1 MAIIKKDSNFMGLPV
16 NIARGNPIPLD
27 KSEIWYS
34 YDEMISYAQS
44 DPTAYVGQILGLVN
58 ENDKTATAYIIL
70 NISGEVQEVGKAT
83 QVDATTIVLED
94 EKLSLKDFGK
104 RFYKYVPESGS
115 QEAGTYVAASYVLQ
129 EVDTENPW
137 KAGLELKV
145 VYEDGKFAIGW
156 YEPNPTTMEGINSQI
171 TGIQN
176 TVNDLTT
183 TTQNLSNRFNNVYT
197 KGETDAAIAAAAHL
211 KRKKVNTKEEINLDA
226 PDAEQYI
233 YMVPTGLTSDD
244 NKYNEYIVIE
254 TKITDED
261 GDEVTVKVLEP
272 VGSWEVDLSDYLLKI
287 DASAAHKDIA
297 DQLTA
302 ISNELSRI
310 DGIAE
315 LNIINSVDASFAID
329 EHRELSL
336 VSVPNDVDLS
346 NNTSLINWFVRI
358 DDDKDLVKKTEIAK
372 LLTVSF
378 DAEKNIINDINTD
391 EFSLTDSIERKLQ
404 INKIDGAKIENLHNN
419 AEFIVVVNDI
429 STINDNIA
437 TMSTQML
444 TTSQQLVTINK
455 TLTDLNT
462 TVANMDDRLSDIERS
477 VIWIDLD
484 E

>member
-1 MAIIKKDSNFMGLPV
+1 MAIVKKDSNFMGLPV

-70 NISGEVQEVGKAT
+70 NVSGEVQEVGKAT

-115 QEAGTYVAASYVLQ
+115 QETGTYVAASYVPQ
-129 EVDTENPW
+129 EVDAKNPW

-197 KGETDAAIAAAAHL
+197 KSETDAAIAAAAHL

-254 TKITDED
+254 TKIIDED
-261 GDEVTVKVLEP
+261 GDEVTVKALEP
-272 VGSWEVDLSDYLLKI
+272 VGSWEVDLSDYLLKA
-287 DASAAHKDIA
+287 DADISHTNILN
-297 DQLTA
+297 QLTN
-302 ISNELSRI
+302 INE
-310 DGIAE
+310 A
-315 LNIINSVDASFAID
+315 LNRVDAKAETNVINQVSNSFKIGDNRTLELVTVPTSID
-329 EHRELSL
+329 LAS
-336 VSVPNDVDLS
+336 
-346 NNTSLINWFVRI
+346 NTSLLSFFVKR
-358 DDDKDLVKKTEIAK
+358 DKDRDLVSNSEIAK
-372 LLTVSF
+372 LLTIEEY
-378 DAEKNIINDINTD
+378 AEKNIINDISEEFNID
-391 EFSLTDSIERKLQ
+391 EIDRKLS
-404 INKIDGAKIENLHNN
+404 ILSIDGGKIINLSNN
-419 AEFIVVVNDI
+419 IEFNQVKSNVSSAV
-429 STINDNIA
+429 DNINSIQA
-437 TMSTQML
+437 QLGGINSSITTIYNKFVLKETYNNDMSE
-444 TTSQQLVTINK
+444 VW
-455 TLTDLNT
+455 
-462 TVANMDDRLSDIERS
+462 DRLTWHE
-477 VIWIDLD
+477 LL
-484 E
+484 